1 MWDNI
6 HLCIFFH
13 MIDLIKQRLT
23 GATGMLAERKTPL
36 DAALLSG
43 EKF

>member
-1 MWDNI
+1 MCDNI

-13 MIDLIKQRLT
+13 MIDLIIT
-23 GATGMLAERKTPL
+23 GATGMLAESKTPL

>member
-1 MWDNI
+1 MCDNI

-13 MIDLIKQRLT
+13 IINFIKQPLT
-23 GATGMLAERKTPL
+23 GFTGMLAERMTPL
-36 DAALLSG
+36 DAALLPG